1 MAESAVTTLQTRILD
16 LEANVR
22 LPLVKADATA
32 TAAAAAGQSNDDLLR
47 QCASEREL
55 LRSQSKKD
63 AAEIADLSVC
73 RWKVTSAEQEVSMLK
88 LQGETD
94 AQMITS
100 LQGRLAEMEKKL
112 LQDKEAALAGER
124 ELATVR
130 AAGNTVAVLED
141 KLVTLARALSR
152 LSDEKEAEIG
162 NLQKLLEECSK
173 ARSGVLDVPMDVC
186 GSGRCPQVSA
196 GRSTSEPGNGEGKLE
211 IHVVPGEDPEV
222 AALQQRIDEL
232 EALIADAKTA
242 TDQEIAMLKAQARKD
257 ADDLANYKSRLAE
270 LQAQVTQGANEC
282 AGLAKQLE
290 AMTAAKSAID
300 RELAMLKLHDQKSAE
315 ELKRISALE
324 GELVDLSLAKAGLLK
339 QVAML
344 TTTKKEA
351 DQELDSLRKQTASD
365 AMELSRLKQ
374 RLGELTENTK
384 QFNALMAANLTHEK
398 EMATVQASQEMELAI
413 LRSKL
418 SESEK
423 LLRNSYDEM
432 ADLSARLN
440 GVTANARVNGE
451 CSERNKALE
460 ATIARLRAE
469 MADLELAKQRDAKEI
484 DMLLERIKKSEGERS
499 ELQNVLSRTLGDST
513 MNVVTKQQNAD
524 LKASALKAAEMTK
537 LLEAQAKEDAAT
549 IARMKK
555 SLADAQAQL
564 RTANAD
570 LALIAKQLVEVH
582 GVMTK
587 ADQQIGELK
596 TQSKDVNDMATCNR
610 LLGELQAKAK
620 TDADELIALR
630 LQMLDVATANEALK
644 AQIQG
649 LKELVAE
656 NANEI
661 HQLKPLRSQLQELTT
676 ARTGPIT
683 AQEAPGVKNT
693 TAIDELKQRLL
704 DAQLAHAEA
713 EALRKELAA
722 AQSHVDELD
731 GMLRKSYDELSD
743 ITGRLNELTD
753 SKTQLSKDGDALKSQ
768 SARDR
773 ARIAELEAMVI
784 GSNNDYIA
792 AMNKLHEQT
801 ASAATAQAAAENSI
815 ADMENR
821 NRQYQDEVASL
832 GTQLK
837 TAQAVSNARIAELE
851 GKLTLSP

>member
-1 MAESAVTTLQTRILD
+1 MAE
-16 LEANVR
+16 
-22 LPLVKADATA
+22 
-32 TAAAAAGQSNDDLLR
+32 
-47 QCASEREL
+47 
-55 LRSQSKKD
+55 
-63 AAEIADLSVC
+63 
-73 RWKVTSAEQEVSMLK
+73 
-88 LQGETD
+88 
-94 AQMITS
+94 
-100 LQGRLAEMEKKL
+100 
-112 LQDKEAALAGER
+112 
-124 ELATVR
+124 
-130 AAGNTVAVLED
+130 
-141 KLVTLARALSR
+141 
-152 LSDEKEAEIG
+152 
-162 NLQKLLEECSK
+162 
-173 ARSGVLDVPMDVC
+173 
-186 GSGRCPQVSA
+186 
-196 GRSTSEPGNGEGKLE
+196 
-211 IHVVPGEDPEV
+211 
-222 AALQQRIDEL
+222 
-232 EALIADAKTA
+232 
-242 TDQEIAMLKAQARKD
+242 
-257 ADDLANYKSRLAE
+257 
-270 LQAQVTQGANEC
+270 
-282 AGLAKQLE
+282 
-290 AMTAAKSAID
+290 
-300 RELAMLKLHDQKSAE
+300 
-315 ELKRISALE
+315 
-324 GELVDLSLAKAGLLK
+324 
-339 QVAML
+339 
-344 TTTKKEA
+344 
-351 DQELDSLRKQTASD
+351 
-365 AMELSRLKQ
+365 
-374 RLGELTENTK
+374 
-384 QFNALMAANLTHEK
+384 
-398 EMATVQASQEMELAI
+398 
-413 LRSKL
+413 
-418 SESEK
+418 
-423 LLRNSYDEM
+423 
-432 ADLSARLN
+432 LSARLN

-801 ASAATAQAAAENSI
+801 ASAATAQAAAENRI